1 VNQDNG
7 VHFSGLNARRGG
19 RRVVLARR
27 YFDAQRE
34 SHMTPQ
40 DRQLVQESFAKVVP
54 IAEQA
59 AALFYRNLFDRD
71 PALKD
76 LFRGDM
82 VAQGRK
88 LMQMIGTAVN
98 GLDRLDG
105 LVPVVRDLGRRHVHY
120 GVLPQHYDTV
130 GAALIDTLAAGL
142 GPAFTPE
149 VRQAWL
155 TVYGVLATTMKN
167 AAHVGEPA
175 VAVAG

>member
-1 VNQDNG
+1 
-7 VHFSGLNARRGG
+7 
-19 RRVVLARR
+19 
-27 YFDAQRE
+27 
-34 SHMTPQ
+34 MTPQ
-40 DRQLVQESFAKVVP
+40 DRQLVQESFAKVAP

-59 AALFYRNLFDRD
+59 AALFYQNLFDRD
-71 PALKD
+71 PTLKN

-88 LMQMIGTAVN
+88 LMQMIAAAVK
-98 GLDRLDG
+98 GLDRLEG
-105 LVPVVRDLGRRHVHY
+105 LVPVVQDLGRRHVKY

-155 TVYGVLATTMKN
+155 TVYGVLATTMKDAAN
-167 AAHVGEPA
+167 AGELAAAVGC
-175 VAVAG
+175 